1 MIKLNGSS
9 ILEIIIATALIS
21 IAIIAALSLMN
32 NSQKQ
37 NTYARDL
44 AEATKYATQAAEWLR
59 TERDRIGWASIA
71 SKVNLDAINA
81 GSANSVYCLNII
93 PNVETPDY
101 ANFSDLVAETCADN
115 DYIPSVPTNVFQRE
129 LNINTTNPDKLNIT
143 ITVTWPW
150 VEGTKH
156 QAKIEMELAQ
166 WL

>member
-1 MIKLNGSS
+1 MIKLKGSS

-59 TERDRIGWASIA
+59 TERDRIGWGSIV
-71 SKVNLDAINA
+71 SKVNQDALST
-81 GSANSVYCLNII
+81 GSTNSVYCLNFLPNIEALDYKDFTDLI
-93 PNVETPDY
+93 P
-101 ANFSDLVAETCADN
+101 ETCADN

-129 LNINTTNPDKLNIT
+129 LSINTTNPDKLNIT
-143 ITVTWPW
+143 ITVSWPW
-150 VEGTKH
+150 TKDTKH